1 MNNNQNPFGG
11 KNPHGMYV
19 PLTDVEME
27 VLLRLAQEGE
37 FKLVVK
43 GWKEIDN
50 FILVPSSTIR
60 MIDPS
65 QPIAPHS
72 LVTFGDKRISFYFS
86 IQVQDNDT
94 VPRKNFYFDMEVWAK
109 GFLLFSQRMPTQI
122 GGEPIAIYER
132 AFWNLALDVAL
143 DRIDPAIVKAI
154 KPATVGLTT
163 RHGNMHLDTNHQKL
177 LHSVRT
183 GEKAVRDESMQEAV
197 AATQKS
203 KKDPG

>member
-1 MNNNQNPFGG
+1 MTGNQNPFGG

-43 GWKEIDN
+43 GWKEFTN
-50 FILVPSSTIR
+50 FILVPYSTVR

-86 IQVQDNDT
+86 IVVPDNDS

-122 GGEPIAIYER
+122 GGEPIAIFDR

-143 DRIDPAIVKAI
+143 DMIDPAIVKAI

-163 RHGNMHLDTNHQKL
+163 RQGNMHLDTSHQKM
-177 LHSVRT
+177 LHMLKL
-183 GEKAVRDESMQEAV
+183 GEKSVRDESKQEAAV
-197 AATQKS
+197 VTNKA